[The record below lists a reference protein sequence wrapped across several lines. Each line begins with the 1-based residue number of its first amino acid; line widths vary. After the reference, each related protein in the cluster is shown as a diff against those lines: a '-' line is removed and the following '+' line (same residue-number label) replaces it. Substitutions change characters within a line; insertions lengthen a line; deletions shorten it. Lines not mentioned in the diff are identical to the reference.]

1 MGELLTILVTTE
13 QPRGL
18 DPNIVR
24 PGWLA
29 LGIVTLLGV
38 AVFFLSKSFA
48 RHTRKA
54 AQAWE
59 GDDEQDA
66 SSTTSRSSDASTDSR
81 PTGEGPSGPAP
92 DRG

>member
-1 MGELLTILVTTE
+1 M
-13 QPRGL
+13 
-18 DPNIVR
+18 R

-48 RHTRKA
+48 RHARKA
-54 AQAWE
+54 AQPWE

-66 SSTTSRSSDASTDSR
+66 SSTTSRSSDASADGR
-81 PTGEGPSGPAP
+81 PSGEGPSGSAP